1 MAIKRPG
8 LRARQNREG
17 KKLAFHA
24 GKPRRRPSVVS
35 LSMTSMIDCFVVL
48 TVFLLITF
56 DASPQ
61 CHAAN
66 RPLPSAT
73 NGFDVID
80 APIIDVRP
88 AGTFLDG
95 TNVSSNDELVRL
107 LKARHDVWKQLH
119 PGKELPRNVLLAID
133 ADMPSGTVKGIVKAA
148 ADGGYPSIDFLV
160 NKG

>member
-8 LRARQNREG
+8 LRSREG
-17 KKLAFHA
+17 KNLALQG

-61 CHAAN
+61 CHASN
-66 RPLPSAT
+66 RPLPIAE
-73 NGFDVID
+73 NGFDVVD
-80 APIIDVRP
+80 APVIDVRP

-95 TNVSSNDELVRL
+95 TKVSSNDELVRL
-107 LKARHDVWKQLH
+107 LKARRDVWKQLH
-119 PGKELPRNVLLAID
+119 PGRNEVPRDVLLAID
-133 ADMPSGTVKGIVKAA
+133 PDMPSGTVKGIVKAA
-148 ADGGYPSIDFLV
+148 ADGGYPSIDFMV
-160 NKG
+160 NRG

>member
-8 LRARQNREG
+8 LRPREG
-17 KKLAFHA
+17 KKLALSSL

-66 RPLPSAT
+66 RPLPSAD
-73 NGFDVID
+73 NGFDVVD
-80 APIIDVRP
+80 APLIDVRP

-95 TNVSSNDELVRL
+95 TKASSNDELVRL
-107 LKARHDVWKQLH
+107 LKARHDTWKQLH
-119 PGKELPRNVLLAID
+119 PGKQPPRNVLLAID
-133 ADMPSGTVKGIVKAA
+133 PDVPSGIVKGIVRAA
-148 ADGGYPSIDFLV
+148 ADGGYPSLDFMV
-160 NKG
+160 SRDR

>member
-8 LRARQNREG
+8 LRARHDREG
-17 KKLAFHA
+17 KKLAFRA
-24 GKPRRRPSVVS
+24 GKPHRRPSVVS

-61 CHAAN
+61 CQAAN
-66 RPLPSAT
+66 RRLPTAG
-73 NGFDVID
+73 NGFDVVD
-80 APIIDVRP
+80 APIVDVRP

-95 TNVSSNDELVRL
+95 TKVSSNDELVRL

-133 ADMPSGTVKGIVKAA
+133 PDVPSGTVKGIVKAA
-148 ADGGYPSIDFLV
+148 ADGGYPSLDFMV
-160 NKG
+160 MRD

>member
-8 LRARQNREG
+8 LRPREG
-17 KKLAFHA
+17 KKNAKSPH
-24 GKPRRRPSVVS
+24 RRPSVVS

-61 CHAAN
+61 CHASSH
-66 RPLPSAT
+66 PLPSAT
-73 NGFDVID
+73 NAFDVID

-95 TNVSSNDELVRL
+95 TKVSSNEELVRL

-119 PGKELPRNVLLAID
+119 PGRDLPRDVLLAID
-133 ADMPSGTVKGIVKAA
+133 PDVPSGTVKGIVKAA
-148 ADGGYPSIDFLV
+148 ADGGYPSLDFMV
-160 NKG
+160 NRI